1 MCCSVAELC
10 PTLWPRGLQYT
21 RLLCPPLSPRVCSD
35 LCPLSWWCCLTISF
49 FASLFFCP
57 RSSQHKSF
65 LVSQLLASSGQ
76 SIGCWSSNKGVSK
89 EYSGLIPLGLTG
101 LISQSRDSGE
111 SSLVPQFQSINSA
124 VLSLLWR
131 RKWQPTPVFLPGESQ
146 GRRSLVSCR
155 LWGHR
160 VRHDW
165 SDLAAAAFS
174 AFWYSI

>member
-10 PTLWPRGLQYT
+10 PTLWSSGLQHT

-49 FASLFFCP
+49 FASLFFCL

-65 LVSQLLASSGQ
+65 PMSQLLASVPKVLDAG
-76 SIGCWSSNKGVSK
+76 WSSNKGASK

-101 LISQSRDSGE
+101 LIFRDSRE
-111 SSLVPQFQSINSA
+111 SSVVPQFQSISSA

-131 RKWQPTPVFLPGESQ
+131 RNWQPTPVFLPGESQ
-146 GRRSLVSCR
+146 GRRSLVGCY
-155 LWGHR
+155 LWGPTE
-160 VRHDW
+160 
-165 SDLAAAAFS
+165 SDTTEAT
-174 AFWYSI
+174 